1 MTTPGNEHSGASPD
15 PSSGYE
21 YPSLE
26 KSAPPADAASTASQ
40 APPNV
45 SPAWE
50 TPGAPQSYPAYPSYP
65 SATYPSAAYP
75 TAPPT
80 YPTAPPPYP
89 TAPPA
94 YPQYSQGYPSY
105 QPGQPGAYPPTA
117 GYPVAGG
124 YPGYPAPGYADP
136 YGYGAYGPT
145 AGTNGLAI
153 ASLITSIAAIVTCYL
168 GIILGIVGVILGVIA
183 LNQLKT
189 RQQDGKGIAIA
200 GIILGAV
207 IPVLW
212 IVVLIIIAAG
222 SSGTS
227 GSY

>member
-1 MTTPGNEHSGASPD
+1 MTTPGHEPSGSSPD
-15 PSSGYE
+15 ASSGYE

-26 KSAPPADAASTASQ
+26 KSAPPADPAVAANPTPAPTCLGSTRAAHRLLSGV
-40 APPNV
+40 PGLRLPDG
-45 SPAWE
+45 SPA
-50 TPGAPQSYPAYPSYP
+50 
-65 SATYPSAAYP
+65 
-75 TAPPT
+75 

-89 TAPPA
+89 TASQAA
-94 YPQYSQGYPSY
+94 YPQYGQSYPSY
-105 QPGQPGAYPPTA
+105 QPGQPGTYPPP

-124 YPGYPAPGYADP
+124 YPGYPPPGYADP
-136 YGYGAYGPT
+136 YGYGAYGQT
-145 AGTNGLAI
+145 GGTNGLAI

-168 GIILGIVGVILGVIA
+168 GIILGIVGVILGVVA

-212 IVVLIIIAAG
+212 ILVLIVIAAG
-222 SSGTS
+222 SSSTS
-227 GSY
+227 GSF

>member
-1 MTTPGNEHSGASPD
+1 MTTPGHEPSGSSPD
-15 PSSGYE
+15 ASSGYE

-26 KSAPPADAASTASQ
+26 KSAPPADPAVAANPTPS
-40 APPNV
+40 PP
-45 SPAWE
+45 PAWE
-50 TPGAPQSYPAYPSYP
+50 APGQPTASYPAYPA
-65 SATYPSAAYP
+65 SA
-75 TAPPT
+75 
-80 YPTAPPPYP
+80 YP

-94 YPQYSQGYPSY
+94 YPTVPPPYPTASPAAYPQYGQSYPSY
-105 QPGQPGAYPPTA
+105 QPGQPGAYPPP

-124 YPGYPAPGYADP
+124 YPGYPPPGYADP
-136 YGYGAYGPT
+136 YGYGAYGQT
-145 AGTNGLAI
+145 GGTNGLAI

-168 GIILGIVGVILGVIA
+168 GIILGIVGVILGVVA

-212 IVVLIIIAAG
+212 ILVLIVIAAG
-222 SSGTS
+222 SSSTS
-227 GSY
+227 GSF

>member
-1 MTTPGNEHSGASPD
+1 MTSPGNEPSGSSPD
-15 PSSGYE
+15 VSSGYE

-26 KSAPPADAASTASQ
+26 QSAPPADAAAAANP
-40 APPNV
+40 APSAP
-45 SPAWE
+45 PAWE
-50 TPGAPQSYPAYPSYP
+50 TPGPTPTYPAYPASGYP
-65 SATYPSAAYP
+65 A
-75 TAPPT
+75 APPA

-89 TAPPA
+89 TAPPT
-94 YPQYSQGYPSY
+94 YPQYGQGYPSY
-105 QPGQPGAYPPTA
+105 PQVQPGAYPPP

-124 YPGYPAPGYADP
+124 YPGYPPPGYADP
-136 YGYGAYGPT
+136 YGYGAYGQT
-145 AGTNGLAI
+145 GGTNGLAI

-200 GIILGAV
+200 GIILGAA

-212 IVVLIIIAAG
+212 IVVLILVAAG
-222 SSGTS
+222 SSSGTS
-227 GSY
+227 GSI